1 MWHIQPVI
9 YPSICLE
16 LDATKSFDHLLSVFK
31 CRLKT
36 VFNQAFAEQWSN
48 LLPVTLKLWLYGA
61 MEIRLSSLLLTLLL
75 LTKVYALSASLSS
88 SSKFLETTNQ
98 ADYTFYW
105 NHISEAVKYIPE
117 ANILSNESLVG
128 QILLYVRDVPHAKRQ
143 RV

>member
-1 MWHIQPVI
+1 MGHIQPVI
-9 YPSICLE
+9 YPTTCLE

-36 VFNQAFAEQWSN
+36 VFNQAFAEQWPN
-48 LLPVTLKLWLYGA
+48 LLPVTLNLWLYGA
-61 MEIRLSSLLLTLLL
+61 IEIRLSLPLLLLL

-88 SSKFLETTNQ
+88 SSKFPETTNQ

-128 QILLYVRDVPHAKRQ
+128 QILLYVRNVPHAKRQ